1 MGKLIFTA
9 FFVSSLYLIAALAI
23 GHGSIYCGHK
33 TIIGEPVF
41 KCYMIGKQQ

>member
-1 MGKLIFTA
+1 MGKLAFTIFFA
-9 FFVSSLYLIAALAI
+9 GSLYLMAALSI

-41 KCYMIGKQQ
+41 KCYMTGGQR